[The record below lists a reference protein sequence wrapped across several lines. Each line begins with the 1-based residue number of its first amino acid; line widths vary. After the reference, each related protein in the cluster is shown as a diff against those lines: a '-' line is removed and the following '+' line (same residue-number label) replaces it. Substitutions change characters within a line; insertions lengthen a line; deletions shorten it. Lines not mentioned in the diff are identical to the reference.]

1 MDSLC
6 VGVQTACKCLRLS
19 VAEAAAAKAP
29 RISKEGRMT
38 FHSERSEAVVL
49 EDADDE
55 EEKS

>member
-38 FHSERSEAVVL
+38 FHSEAVVL